1 MEGVWDGIIHL
12 GKVHSIL
19 KILHIQVGLII
30 DYVFDYVEIDSSF
43 YRVPNVFMVNNWN
56 TKTQEFQIHSKI
68 SKGHTISSEITIS
81 VWRRVSSLD
90 YNPRQ

>member
-1 MEGVWDGIIHL
+1 MEGVWDGVIHL

-56 TKTQEFQIHSKI
+56 TKTLKNFKFIAKFP
-68 SKGHTISSEITIS
+68 
-81 VWRRVSSLD
+81 RVIQFL
-90 YNPRQ
+90 RK

>member
-1 MEGVWDGIIHL
+1 MEGVWDGVIHL

-30 DYVFDYVEIDSSF
+30 DYVFDVEIDSSF

-56 TKTQEFQIHSKI
+56 TKTLKNILSDCCSQAYSCDF
-68 SKGHTISSEITIS
+68 
-81 VWRRVSSLD
+81 SLFLGFL
-90 YNPRQ
+90 

>member
-1 MEGVWDGIIHL
+1 MEGVWDGVIHL

-56 TKTQEFQIHSKI
+56 TKTLNFKFIAKFP
-68 SKGHTISSEITIS
+68 
-81 VWRRVSSLD
+81 RVIQFL
-90 YNPRQ
+90 RK